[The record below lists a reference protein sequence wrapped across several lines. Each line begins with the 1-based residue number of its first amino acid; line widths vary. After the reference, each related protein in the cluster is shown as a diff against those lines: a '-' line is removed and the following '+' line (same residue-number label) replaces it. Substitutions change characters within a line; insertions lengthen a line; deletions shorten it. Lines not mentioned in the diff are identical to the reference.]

1 MKGVITMA
9 VCSRRLAL
17 AGIAICA
24 LGGGAVPAVAAS
36 CEKLLQLK
44 LPDTH
49 LSLAQSVAAGAFTP
63 PVPSWAT
70 KFMQPAAIPTAFC
83 RVTGELHPTADS
95 NIKFELW
102 LPATG
107 WTGRYESVGNGG
119 FAGSIR
125 YDSMRNPLL
134 AGSAVASTDNG
145 HDAPAIGPTSAD
157 WAFGHPEKIIDH
169 GHRAVHLTAVTAK
182 AITTAFYGHGPAHAY
197 FVGCSKG
204 GQEAFMEAQRYP
216 EDFDGIVGGAVAN
229 QWTDLFSSFMWTQNL
244 NLATKEGYLSPDD
257 LAKIGAAV
265 STACDKVG
273 GVKSGFVQDP
283 LRCEVQSALMGLTP
297 AKLRT
302 YEALHQ
308 GPKDHA
314 GRATYAGQAYGSEDP
329 GWQDTISANSF
340 ESAQTEA
347 QMSMYGANFYRNFIY
362 QDHNWSFHGFD
373 LEKGRADAVRVV
385 GSSMNAEDVHFAGF
399 KARGGKM
406 IQYAGMV
413 DSIVTPLSSV
423 KFYESV
429 VAADGLKPD
438 AAALART
445 QQFYR
450 LFLAPGVGHCG
461 GGPGPNQFGQ
471 AGGGGDAEHDL
482 VAALELWV
490 EKGVAPTRVVATK
503 FVADDSSKGV
513 AMTRPLCAFPQVA
526 KYKGT
531 GDVKDAANFACN
543 AP

>member
-1 MKGVITMA
+1 MGV
-9 VCSRRLAL
+9 SSLKFLPAL
-17 AGIAICA
+17 AAMA
-24 LGGGAVPAVAAS
+24 LLDCSASLAAAAS
-36 CEKLLQLK
+36 CEQLAH
-44 LPDTH
+44 LPLPNTTIT
-49 LSLAQSVAAGAFTP
+49 LAQSVAAGAFTP
-63 PVPSWAT
+63 PVPEWA
-70 KFMQPAAIPTAFC
+70 KAFMHPEPIPAAFC
-83 RVTGELHPTADS
+83 RVTGQLRPTPDS
-95 NIKFELW
+95 DIKFEVW

-134 AGSAVASTDNG
+134 AGSAVASTDDG

-169 GHRAVHLTAVTAK
+169 GYRAVHLTAVAAK
-182 AITTAFYGHGPAHAY
+182 AIATSFYGRAPAHAY

-244 NLATKEGYLSPDD
+244 NLANKDSYLSPED
-257 LAKIGAAV
+257 LAKIGSAV
-265 STACDKVG
+265 SAACDTVG

-283 LRCEVQSALMGLTP
+283 LRCEVKLESIGLTP

-314 GRATYAGQAYGSEDP
+314 GRPTYAGQAYGSENP
-329 GWQDTISANSF
+329 GWQDTISATSL
-340 ESAQTEA
+340 EAAQTEA

-373 LEKGRADAVRVV
+373 IEKGRADAVRVV
-385 GSSMNAEDVHFAGF
+385 GKSMNADDVHFAGF
-399 KARGGKM
+399 KAHGGKL

-423 KFYESV
+423 KFYQAV
-429 VAADGLKPD
+429 VAADAHKPD
-438 AAALART
+438 ADALART
-445 QQFYR
+445 QEFYR

-482 VAALELWV
+482 VAALEQWV
-490 EKGVAPTRVVATK
+490 EKGVPPTRVVATK
-503 FVADDSSKGV
+503 FVGDDSTKGV
-513 AMTRPLCAFPQVA
+513 AMTRPLCPFPQIA

-531 GDVKDAANFACN
+531 GDVKDAANFVCK